1 MEECRRR
8 EEAHVGCTLA
18 ALMAGFTLLLTGLGF
33 ACAATAH
40 VALVRH
46 QVHGGSAVFLY
57 KAVRWAGL
65 AVMGLPY
72 VVDLLLLV
80 FLIALRCRRRPCPPA
95 AAAKAA
101 LDAGY
106 RPRPAADR
114 VDWDAIRAPTY
125 EYLAEV
131 VRILSREDHVAEAS
145 PIV

>member
-1 MEECRRR
+1 MPPPGRGSRGV
-8 EEAHVGCTLA
+8 H
-18 ALMAGFTLLLTGLGF
+18 AGGT
-33 ACAATAH
+33 
-40 VALVRH
+40 
-46 QVHGGSAVFLY
+46 HGGLHA
-57 KAVRWAGL
+57 AADGPRVRLRRHGPRRAGAPPGSRRL
-65 AVMGLPY
+65 RRVPLQGRPLGGARGDGLPY